1 MILVQVALATDGC
14 TNDVCCRGFD
24 ACPYSVFQGLVGGVL
39 GPSGQV
45 VFGSDLVQKITLIF
59 STKRLEYPLESTST
73 SCGLMKGA
81 CMGASVWKRRNGYF
95 LKCFV
100 LLIKVVSSV
109 EWCGNLCKNLLG
121 LSKLLSICLE
131 GV

>member
-1 MILVQVALATDGC
+1 M
-14 TNDVCCRGFD
+14 
-24 ACPYSVFQGLVGGVL
+24 
-39 GPSGQV
+39 
-45 VFGSDLVQKITLIF
+45 
-59 STKRLEYPLESTST
+59 LESTST

-81 CMGASVWKRRNGYF
+81 CMGASLWKRRNGYS

-109 EWCGNLCKNLLG
+109 ECFGDLSKNPLG